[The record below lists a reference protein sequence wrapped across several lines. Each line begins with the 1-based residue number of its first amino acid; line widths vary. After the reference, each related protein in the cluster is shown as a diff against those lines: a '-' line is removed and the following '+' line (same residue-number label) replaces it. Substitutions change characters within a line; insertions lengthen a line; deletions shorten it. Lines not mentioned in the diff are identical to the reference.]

1 MKTKDP
7 LIRLENLKKVYG
19 ESDSQTVAL
28 SDIDF
33 SINEGEFVAI
43 MGASGSGKSTLLHI
57 LGFLDKQTS
66 GVYYYNGKSNL
77 AFSEDQL
84 GPLRNKEFGFVFQ
97 AFHLLP
103 KATVLEN
110 VLLPLSYSKEPESHW
125 ERLAREAISA
135 VDLNHRINHQ
145 AVSLSGGE
153 KQRVAIARA
162 LVNNPALIFADEPT
176 GNLDS
181 VSGKKVMEIIHKLN
195 SLYKRTVI
203 LITHETSTAEHA
215 ERVIKIKDGR
225 VMSDEKVKNRRAT
238 EDEYSK

>member
-1 MKTKDP
+1 MKTKEP

-19 ESDSQTVAL
+19 EGDSQTTAL
-28 SDIDF
+28 LDVDF

-66 GVYYYNGKSNL
+66 GIYYYGGKNNL
-77 AFSEDQL
+77 HFSEPQL
-84 GPLRNKEFGFVFQ
+84 AALRNKELGFVFQ

-110 VLLPLSYSKEPESHW
+110 VLLPLAYSDEPESQW

-135 VDLNHRINHQ
+135 VDLNHRVDHL

-162 LVNNPALIFADEPT
+162 LVNNPSVIFADEPT

-215 ERVIKIKDGR
+215 ERIIKIKDGR
-225 VMSDEKVKNRRAT
+225 VVSDEAVKNRRAA
-238 EDEYSK
+238 EDDYSK